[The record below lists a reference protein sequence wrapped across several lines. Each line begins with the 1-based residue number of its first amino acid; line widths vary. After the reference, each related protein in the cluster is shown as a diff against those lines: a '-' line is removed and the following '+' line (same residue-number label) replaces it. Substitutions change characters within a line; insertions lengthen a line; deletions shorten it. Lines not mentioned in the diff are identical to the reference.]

1 MSFIPAFEIGI
12 WNAWIFMIVFIIQMF
27 VIMFVDKKTWDKS
40 HVPLE
45 AKRNNY
51 EKNIGVFANFFWLIA
66 MVYSIFSPLK
76 LNTIWFYAGCIVFI
90 IGLFIFIRATY
101 DFITVKPNK
110 IIRIGAYRFSRHP
123 MYLATFIIVV
133 SVSIASISWLFLVIS
148 IIMMFFFQKEALIEE
163 RYCIKKFGEEYKDY
177 IQHTS
182 RWIGIPKSGK
192 MKKSTL

>member
-66 MVYSIFSPLK
+66 MVYSIFCL
-76 LNTIWFYAGCIVFI
+76 
-90 IGLFIFIRATY
+90 
-101 DFITVKPNK
+101 
-110 IIRIGAYRFSRHP
+110 
-123 MYLATFIIVV
+123 
-133 SVSIASISWLFLVIS
+133 
-148 IIMMFFFQKEALIEE
+148 
-163 RYCIKKFGEEYKDY
+163 
-177 IQHTS
+177 
-182 RWIGIPKSGK
+182 
-192 MKKSTL
+192 